1 MRNSYLKL
9 RTSESKIA
17 YTKQRSYTVNNLRKE
32 NKIYY
37 NNLYLK
43 NITYNKQFWKNVKP
57 YLSDKISESNHI
69 VSDEREICDI
79 FKNFFGNVV
88 PNLNISEF
96 TGSDN
101 LHEYVNGLQSILYK
115 YRNHPSII

>member
-1 MRNSYLKL
+1 M
-9 RTSESKIA
+9 
-17 YTKQRSYTVNNLRKE
+17 
-32 NKIYY
+32 
-37 NNLYLK
+37 
-43 NITYNKQFWKNVKP
+43 KP
-57 YLSDKISESNHI
+57 CLSDKISESNHI

-101 LHEYVNGLQSILYK
+101 LHEYVNGLQSFLYK